1 MPDLSQY
8 FPVILATHITLAIA
22 LFVPSL
28 LLPFTLRN
36 RLVNQGYEAPE
47 PGGLVRVLLW
57 IQAHG
62 TVVIGAGLA
71 LTGLAMLTV
80 LGPRMLEQPWLLVSL
95 ATYAITAVIAFGFQR
110 PSLRRLVRRD
120 GIESDADREAW
131 RARARRQRYVAYA
144 ITTAVGFIAFM
155 MSTKP
160 VLW

>member
-1 MPDLSQY
+1 MPDLSSL
-8 FPVILATHITLAIA
+8 FPLILVTHVALAVG

-36 RLVNQGYEAPE
+36 RLVNAGYAAPE
-47 PGGLVRVLLW
+47 PGRLVRALLW

-71 LTGLAMLTV
+71 LTGAAMVAV

-95 ATYAITAVIAFGFQR
+95 ATYALTLVVAFAIQR
-110 PSLRRLVRRD
+110 PTLRRLARREHID
-120 GIESDADREAW
+120 TDADRDAW
-131 RARARRQRYVAYA
+131 RAKARRQRYIAYA
-144 ITTAVGFIAFM
+144 ITTAVGLIAFL

>member
-1 MPDLSQY
+1 MPDLSSL
-8 FPVILATHITLAIA
+8 FPAILGTHVTLAVA

-36 RLVNQGYEAPE
+36 RSVVAGVEPE
-47 PGGLVRVLLW
+47 RPGAVVAALLW

-71 LTGLAMLTV
+71 LTGVAMLTV

-95 ATYAITAVIAFGFQR
+95 ATYAVTALIAFAVQR
-110 PSLRRLVRRD
+110 PTLRRLVTRQGIVSD
-120 GIESDADREAW
+120 GDREAW
-131 RARARRQRYVAYA
+131 RDRARRQRYIAYA
-144 ITTAVGFIAFM
+144 ITSAVGLIAFL

-160 VLW
+160 ELW